1 MPEDRHYLLA
11 WTLDLVIAY
20 AAGLAVGAP
29 LAAVAAMGTGVDG
42 LATVALLV
50 AMGAVLL
57 WRRRARTRA
66 LTRVDAGAS
75 RNSSSGTRR
84 AA

>member
-42 LATVALLV
+42 LATVALLA
-50 AMGAVLL
+50 AMGAVLI

-66 LTRVDAGAS
+66 QAQHGAS
-75 RNSSSGTRR
+75 AAPSSGRARR

>member
-1 MPEDRHYLLA
+1 MPEDRHYLLT

-66 LTRVDAGAS
+66 LTRHRAS
-75 RNSSSGTRR
+75 ASAPSSGRARR

>member
-1 MPEDRHYLLA
+1 MPEERHYLLA

-42 LATVALLV
+42 LATGALLV

-66 LTRVDAGAS
+66 RTRQGAS
-75 RNSSSGTRR
+75 AAPSPGRTRR